1 MELIPVL
8 STIILVATITTFIL
22 AIGAYIL
29 YKIRERRGQT
39 VTPYAE
45 RTVEAELVS
54 PSVYVSVEP
63 TRENLHKRRVEQ
75 RRVVQDVILTS
86 GKRQVNERRNVE
98 EHSIA
103 TTESSAPEK
112 FMKYTSEGYISAK
125 KDQKTGAL
133 KWR

>member
-22 AIGAYIL
+22 AVGAYIL
-29 YKIRERRGQT
+29 YKVRERKGQT
-39 VTPYAE
+39 VTPYSQ

-63 TRENLHKRRVEQ
+63 TKENINRRRVEQ
-75 RRVVQDVILTS
+75 RRVVQDVILSS
-86 GKRQVNERRNVE
+86 GKRQERKIIKESADV
-98 EHSIA
+98 
-103 TTESSAPEK
+103 TVESSAPEK